1 MDKDA
6 IVNIVC
12 EVTNISREEM
22 FGKSRLRKYTHPR
35 MLAYLLIQDFS
46 KVSSTFQ
53 SFYWKLERST
63 ISAGIKRADQLFET
77 SEQMRDWYTRCINII
92 AASKRKVA

>member
-12 EVTNISREEM
+12 EVTNISRDEI
-22 FGKSRLRKYTHPR
+22 FGKSRLFKYTQPR
-35 MLAYLLIQDFS
+35 MLAYYLIRDFA
-46 KVSSTFQ
+46 KVSTTFQ
-53 SFYWKLERST
+53 HFYWNLDRAT
-63 ISAGIKRADQLFET
+63 ISCGIKRIDHLLET
-77 SEQMRDWYTRCINII
+77 SEQMRDWYMRCVCMI